1 MSENQPGYDDNLG
14 WYSLLR
20 DDDTRFSRSR
30 RPSVQR
36 DETAGALHIM
46 GGCETA
52 CGLPD
57 MGALLNDHAGI
68 AAVVWRLLE
77 RIQSRDQVADG
88 V

>member
-1 MSENQPGYDDNLG
+1 
-14 WYSLLR
+14 
-20 DDDTRFSRSR
+20 
-30 RPSVQR
+30 
-36 DETAGALHIM
+36 M